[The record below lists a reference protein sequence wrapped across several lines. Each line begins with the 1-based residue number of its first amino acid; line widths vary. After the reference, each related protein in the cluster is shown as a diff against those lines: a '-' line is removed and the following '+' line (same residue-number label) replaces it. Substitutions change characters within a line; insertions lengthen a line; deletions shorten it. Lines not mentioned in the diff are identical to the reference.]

1 MRSIFFVQKIDK
13 YSFYYIISLSIMIL
27 LLFNCNKMVVEQ
39 QKPSTEFLADEKAEK
54 EFVDDLKISKSSSE
68 AEKIVKENI
77 DSGKAWIVA
86 KNFDKVAN
94 KINDPKKLD
103 GIINSLDVKGCLDWV
118 ANVINK
124 VTDPNVINNIISRV
138 NKSSDANCVKK
149 FSEKVSSN
157 TINKLDDK
165 NAKEFISKIDSV
177 WALKNIAN
185 CVKDFVNSEVVKHT
199 FDKVNKSSDSGC
211 VKEFA
216 NKIDANAINKIEPNN
231 AKGFINKVVDA
242 WCLSSMA
249 KCINKI
255 NDKDV
260 VQYTVNKVTE
270 KWDAVCLKEF
280 SKNLGVNSVNSM
292 DSKWLDAFAR
302 KSLMKWGNECAKVME
317 SNKALMGKIDKWTSS
332 LIKEYAGQADATL
345 DKQLDNI

>member
-1 MRSIFFVQKIDK
+1 MRSIFLMWKIDK
-13 YSFYYIISLSIMIL
+13 YLFCYIISLSFMIF

-39 QKPSTEFLADEKAEK
+39 QKNPEVNEEQKDLAKFEGDLNKAK
-54 EFVDDLKISKSSSE
+54 TPAA
-68 AEKIVKENI
+68 AEKIVKDCI
-77 DSGKAWIVA
+77 DSGKAWVVA
-86 KNFDKVAN
+86 KSFDKVAN
-94 KINDPKKLD
+94 KIKEPEKLN
-103 GIINSLDVKGCLDWV
+103 GIINSLDIKGCLDWV
-118 ANVINK
+118 ANVVNNI
-124 VTDPNVINNIISRV
+124 TDPKVINSLIGRV
-138 NKSSDANCVKK
+138 NKSADSNCVKK
-149 FSEKVSSN
+149 FSEKVNAN

-165 NAKEFISKIDSV
+165 NAKEFINKIDSV

-185 CVKDFVNSEVVKHT
+185 CVKNFVNSEVMKHT
-199 FDKVNKSSDSGC
+199 FDKVNKTSDKGC
-211 VKEFA
+211 IKEFA
-216 NKIDANAINKIEPNN
+216 NNIDASAINKIEPNN
-231 AKGFINKVVDA
+231 AKGFINKVVES

-249 KCINKI
+249 RCINKI

-280 SKNLGVNSVNSM
+280 SKSLGVNSINSM
-292 DSKWLDAFAR
+292 DSKWLNAFAR

-317 SNKALMGKIDKWTSS
+317 SNTALMKKLDKWTSS

>member
-1 MRSIFFVQKIDK
+1 MRSIFFGQKIDK
-13 YSFYYIISLSIMIL
+13 YSFCYIISLSIMIL

-39 QKPSTEFLADEKAEK
+39 QKNPEVNEEQKDLAKFEGDINNAKN
-54 EFVDDLKISKSSSE
+54 SSE

-118 ANVINK
+118 ANAINK
-124 VTDPNVINNIISRV
+124 VTDPNVINNIINRV

-149 FSEKVSSN
+149 FSEKVSSK

-216 NKIDANAINKIEPNN
+216 KNIDANAINKVEPNN